1 MSFHIIYD
9 DGVDNLVLLEESNY
23 TTRIPMSVNVGD
35 KEFRDKEALMK
46 AMKTSKEPAR
56 TACPS
61 IGHYIDAIEA
71 HRDDDVYIV
80 TLSSAL
86 SGSYN
91 AAMNAV
97 QICRESY
104 SDIKA
109 HVFDSLSATAGETR
123 VALEVYTKAK
133 ENMAFDDIISHIEG
147 FIKNYNTLFVIDN
160 LTNLIKNG
168 RLSKLEGQFISLAQI
183 KFVGYA
189 SREGHIEVEQKAIG
203 IESAYTK
210 LLNELKVNIGDDDVV
225 VISNCRAMERAV
237 KLRKALEE
245 IGITKIYM
253 ADAEIITTVY
263 GNVGSVEVSW

>member
-71 HRDDDVYIV
+71 HRDDDIYIV

-91 AAMNAV
+91 APSRRSGNILQSCQSSV
-97 QICRESY
+97 RS
-104 SDIKA
+104 
-109 HVFDSLSATAGETR
+109 
-123 VALEVYTKAK
+123 
-133 ENMAFDDIISHIEG
+133 ISG
-147 FIKNYNTLFVIDN
+147 
-160 LTNLIKNG
+160 
-168 RLSKLEGQFISLAQI
+168 LSKFVKARIHVRITHMIFGVFFNFSSRAILILRIKIALAFHRSI
-183 KFVGYA
+183 RYDYADGY
-189 SREGHIEVEQKAIG
+189 
-203 IESAYTK
+203 
-210 LLNELKVNIGDDDVV
+210 
-225 VISNCRAMERAV
+225 
-237 KLRKALEE
+237 
-245 IGITKIYM
+245 
-253 ADAEIITTVY
+253 
-263 GNVGSVEVSW
+263 